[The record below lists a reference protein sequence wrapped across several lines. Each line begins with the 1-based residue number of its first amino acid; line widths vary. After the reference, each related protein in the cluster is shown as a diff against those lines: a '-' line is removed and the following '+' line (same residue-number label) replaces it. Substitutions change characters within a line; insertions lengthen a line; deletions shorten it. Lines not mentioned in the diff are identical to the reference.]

1 MPDDLDDV
9 HEAMHGLDEQGLLPK
24 GMYDLMDIVDELKAE
39 NATGLVE
46 ISSTVIH
53 HGAPPDPDTLR
64 AIHARRVRHSGFEP
78 VGEQT
83 VHPATVH
90 MDTGDPLRALMAT
103 QITGMGRKLVHESEP
118 DHG

>member
-1 MPDDLDDV
+1 MADDLDEV
-9 HEAMHGLDEQGLLPK
+9 HEAMHGLDDRGLLPD
-24 GMYDLMDIVDELKAE
+24 GLADLMGIVDELKAE
-39 NATGLVE
+39 DDAGLVLV
-46 ISSTVIH
+46 SSTIRH

-64 AIHARRVRHSGFEP
+64 AIHVRRVHADGFEP

-90 MDTGDPLRALMAT
+90 MDMMENRPLMVT

-118 DHG
+118 T